1 MNWPDLSM
9 GGYGFFVW
17 GSYIFALILIVWE
30 VVSLKQRQKTLK
42 QQQQQEAQQQQR
54 SSSVSPS
61 VLTGSTNETTS

>member
-42 QQQQQEAQQQQR
+42 QQQSAQQQQR

-61 VLTGSTNETTS
+61 VLTGSANETTS

>member
-1 MNWPDLSM
+1 MHWPDLSM

-30 VVSLKQRQKTLK
+30 VVSLKQRKKALK
-42 QQQQQEAQQQQR
+42 QQQQAQQQQR

-61 VLTGSTNETTS
+61 VLTGSANETTS